1 MKYGRQCIFHQHR
14 PETGCRLI
22 ETTERPGPRACDL
35 FVRRLAA
42 TVPRFETTGLG
53 AARFRAAGLESAG
66 FLEAARF
73 VRGWCAG
80 AGVGAV
86 PLVDAQLLLHH
97 PYLLQVLEHFLWHAV
112 GQVDQAVVVA
122 DAEAAD
128 VLAFQPRLVGD
139 RADDIARLH
148 AVLVADLDAVGALA
162 FLGGMRAHRAMAEL
176 AWRSTVMRRVFARR
190 VAGRG
195 GFARMRRAPLAAAA
209 LAGCRALDP
218 LARGRFVLLAF
229 RRRRQQQRLVALGDA
244 RECGGDLDR
253 RHVVFLLVLLDQL
266 LEFAEAALG
275 QRVADAL
282 LELADAH
289 VVDHLDRRQLHLL
302 DRLAGG
308 ALDRA

>member
-53 AARFRAAGLESAG
+53 AARF
-66 FLEAARF
+66 LEAARF

-97 PYLLQVLEHFLWHAV
+97 PYLLQVLEHFLRHAV

-176 AWRSTVMRRVFARR
+176 AWRSTVMRRVFAWPLFGGPRFARR

-308 ALDRA
+308 A